1 MVASVGLH
9 RSPSVTGSIL
19 KGKEQ
24 GNERERPLLVRSMS
38 ASGRLH
44 RWLLSP
50 TPLATGGRGYLV
62 ASGRPPVV
70 QVCGLDVVASIG
82 RPWLLVLSSKGK
94 SRATKERGRYWLG
107 SRCHSLGYWWPWLS
121 VRSPPV
127 FGAALSVSMSF
138 PYWLSIRGQCRP
150 RCRSLGNWWPRLLG
164 GQCRPPVVPVCGLD
178 VVASIG
184 RPRLLA
190 LSSKGNEQGNERER
204 PLLARSMSFPWQL
217 VAVVTWWPVSASIG
231 LHRLLALSAKGNEQG
246 NESRA
251 QLVASVTGSV
261 DVIPLLVLSVTS
273 VGSRCHSLG
282 NWWPRLLGGQ
292 CRPP

>member
-24 GNERERPLLVRSMS
+24 GNERERPLLARSMS

-44 RWLLSP
+44 RWRLSP

-62 ASGRPPVV
+62 ASVGLQSCQCAASMSWPPS
-70 QVCGLDVVASIG
+70 VALG
-82 RPWLLVLSSKGK
+82 YWLYPQRVM
-94 SRATKERGRYWLG
+94 SRATKAGRNW
-107 SRCHSLGYWWPWLS
+107 SPWLL

-138 PYWLSIRGQCRP
+138 PYWLSIRDQCRP

-184 RPRLLA
+184 RPRLLV
-190 LSSKGNEQGNERER
+190 LSSKGKSRATKAGRNW
-204 PLLARSMSFPWQL
+204 SPWCRG
-217 VAVVTWWPVSASIG
+217 VVIG
-231 LHRLLALSAKGNEQG
+231 GLAL
-246 NESRA
+246 
-251 QLVASVTGSV
+251 V
-261 DVIPLLVLSVTS
+261 
-273 VGSRCHSLG
+273 
-282 NWWPRLLGGQ
+282 
-292 CRPP
+292 

>member
-24 GNERERPLLVRSMS
+24 GNERER
-38 ASGRLH
+38 
-44 RWLLSP
+44 
-50 TPLATGGRGYLV
+50 
-62 ASGRPPVV
+62 
-70 QVCGLDVVASIG
+70 
-82 RPWLLVLSSKGK
+82 
-94 SRATKERGRYWLG
+94 GRYWLG
-107 SRCHSLGYWWPWLS
+107 
-121 VRSPPV
+121 
-127 FGAALSVSMSF
+127 
-138 PYWLSIRGQCRP
+138 
-150 RCRSLGNWWPRLLG
+150 RCRSLGNWWPWSFPCRLSVSWPLSASIGRTRLLG
-164 GQCRPPVVPVCGLD
+164 LSAKGKSRATKAGRNWSPWLLVRSMSFPWQLVAVVIGSVASSIRGGSLGVDVIPLLALHPWPVSASSRASVRPRCRGLHRSPSVTGSILKGKEQGNERERPLLARLSMSFPRLLVAVVIHLAALGVVPVCGLD

-184 RPRLLA
+184 RP
-190 LSSKGNEQGNERER
+190 
-204 PLLARSMSFPWQL
+204 
-217 VAVVTWWPVSASIG
+217 
-231 LHRLLALSAKGNEQG
+231 RLLALSAKGNEQG